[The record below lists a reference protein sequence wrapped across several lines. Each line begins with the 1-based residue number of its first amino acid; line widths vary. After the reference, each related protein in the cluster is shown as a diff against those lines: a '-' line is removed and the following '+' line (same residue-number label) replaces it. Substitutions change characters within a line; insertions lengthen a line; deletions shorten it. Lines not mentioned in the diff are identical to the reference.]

1 MDKATWAFLGSGA
14 GIGAG
19 LMYLLDPQGGKQRRV
34 AARDKAV
41 HACSVS
47 GQAVRKTSVDLANR
61 SRGLVARAG
70 SRLRGNGASDS
81 DSVLAERLRSKLGR
95 WVEHPG
101 AIDVEVNEGR
111 VILRGHAL
119 ASEVEN
125 LLTKA
130 VRVKG
135 IYAVENQLV
144 THESADGVPELQ
156 SSALSK
162 RSALRA
168 VPTLLSFASLP
179 QLPQLQLSQMTPR
192 TRVIAGTAGGAL
204 AVAGLV
210 RMLRR

>member
-61 SRGLVARAG
+61 SRGLVASAG
-70 SRLRGNGASDS
+70 SRLRGDGASDR
-81 DSVLAERLRSKLGR
+81 VLAERLRSKLGR
-95 WVEHPG
+95 WVAHPG
-101 AIDVEVNEGR
+101 AIEVEVNEGR
-111 VILRGHAL
+111 AVLRGHAL

-125 LLTKA
+125 LLTQA
-130 VRVKG
+130 VRING

-156 SSALSK
+156 SSALSA
-162 RSALRA
+162 RSSLRA

-192 TRVIAGTAGGAL
+192 TRLIAGTAGGAL

-210 RMLRR
+210 RMLRRP

>member
-1 MDKATWAFLGSGA
+1 MDKATWAFLGGGA
-14 GIGAG
+14 GLGAG

-81 DSVLAERLRSKLGR
+81 VLAERLRSKLGR

-111 VILRGHAL
+111 VVLRGHAL

-125 LLTKA
+125 LLTRA

-144 THESADGVPELQ
+144 LHESADGVPELQ
-156 SSALSK
+156 SSALST

-210 RMLRR
+210 RMLRRP

>member
-81 DSVLAERLRSKLGR
+81 VLAERLRSKLGR

-101 AIDVEVNEGR
+101 AIEVEVNEGR
-111 VILRGHAL
+111 AVLRGHAL
-119 ASEVEN
+119 ASEAEN
-125 LLTKA
+125 LLTQA
-130 VRVKG
+130 VRVNG

-144 THESADGVPELQ
+144 LHESADGVPELQ
-156 SSALSK
+156 SRALST
-162 RSALRA
+162 RSSLRA

-179 QLPQLQLSQMTPR
+179 QLPQLQLPQVTPR
-192 TRVIAGTAGGAL
+192 TRLIAGTAGGAL